1 MEKIVD
7 IIESIAHEKGLDIN
21 EVRNTVTV
29 ALVKTAKKVYAT
41 NTNTALKLTLLLKA

>member
-7 IIESIAHEKGLDIN
+7 IIESIAHEKGLDIK

-29 ALVKTAKKVYAT
+29 ALVKTAKKSMVHSM
-41 NTNTALKLTLLLKA
+41 NMALR